1 MLVKQAVLQKVFYFW
16 GLNVLPAE
24 QKQRRA
30 DGGAL
35 RTEKQDGMAVQPCR
49 PAAVKLIQGAAMGTT
64 LFYVRGAALAALRR
78 FSQWQVCQPP
88 STGMQQ
94 PLMYLASSLAR

>member
-1 MLVKQAVLQKVFYFW
+1 MLVKQVILRRVYYFW

-24 QKQRRA
+24 QSS
-30 DGGAL
+30 GE
-35 RTEKQDGMAVQPCR
+35 RTAERCGRKKQDGMAVQPCR